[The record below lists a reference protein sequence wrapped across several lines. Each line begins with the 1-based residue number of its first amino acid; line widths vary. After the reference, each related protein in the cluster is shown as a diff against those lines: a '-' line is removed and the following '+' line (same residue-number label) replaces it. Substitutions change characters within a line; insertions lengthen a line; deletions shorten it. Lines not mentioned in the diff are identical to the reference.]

1 MSGLSGLT
9 SLFTSPRDRLQTRLE
24 DAISG
29 GKIKSADKDAL
40 SGALDD
46 IDKSMQQAAKSD
58 TGKSPADMIA
68 RLKSLI
74 DDKVKAGKL
83 TEDQAA
89 ELRAMFE
96 TDGKGRGEAA
106 LKAFDKSFDALAKD
120 GILSAKDAAAVKKG
134 LAEVRKLFAALGP
147 SSNGEDQAF
156 LFTRASAVVSGLMS
170 DNKLTE
176 DQAKGV
182 MKTLVAA
189 KNALGSDGGGPDFEA
204 LAKLTP
210 KDVGGDDTAFAGLR
224 YGAPASDKTI
234 ADFVS
239 KLVDDVNSLSFNYDT
254 KGKNKNDSWPLLLDF
269 QA

>member
-9 SLFTSPRDRLQTRLE
+9 SLFTSPRDRLQHKLE

-29 GKIKSADKDAL
+29 GKIKAADKDAL

-58 TGKSPADMIA
+58 TGKSPADMVA

-83 TEDQAA
+83 TENQAA
-89 ELRAMFE
+89 ELRALFE

-106 LKAFDKSFDALAKD
+106 LKELDKSFDKLLKD
-120 GILSAKDAAAVKKG
+120 GTISSRDSAAVKKG
-134 LAEVRKLFAALGP
+134 LAEVKKLFAALGP
-147 SSNGEDQAF
+147 SSNIEDEGF
-156 LFTRASAVVSGLMS
+156 LFTRASAVISRLIV
-170 DNKLTE
+170 DRKLSE
-176 DQAKGV
+176 DQADGV
-182 MKTLVAA
+182 MKTLIDA
-189 KNALGSDGGGPDFEA
+189 KDALRGEAGGPDFEA
-204 LAKLTP
+204 LAKLTAH
-210 KDVGGDDTAFAGLR
+210 DVGGGDTAFAGLR
-224 YGAPASDKTI
+224 YGTPASDKTM

-239 KLVDDVNSLSFNYDT
+239 KLVEDVNALSFTYDT

-269 QA
+269 EA